1 MTLRAPAVLLWVSID
16 RPLPPLTPLTASPSP
31 QMVMQ
36 CGVESAP
43 ADLSAYA
50 VVRFVREKL
59 DCPVADFVFA
69 VHEMK

>member
-1 MTLRAPAVLLWVSID
+1 MIP
-16 RPLPPLTPLTASPSP
+16 
-31 QMVMQ
+31 Q

-50 VVRFVREKL
+50 VVRFFREKL
-59 DCPVADFVFA
+59 DCAVADFVFA